1 LQSRL
6 LQSRLAKQAFQDYE
20 NLKCWHAILKREEF
34 NELQS
39 RLAKQAFQAES
50 TFQSYRKTNSTH
62 ATI

>member
-1 LQSRL
+1 

-39 RLAKQAFQAES
+39 RLAKQAFQVKKILASQNVYVVNKGDNE
-50 TFQSYRKTNSTH
+50 
-62 ATI
+62 